1 MVLPGFIATEGFPAT
16 ELRAKAITRWL
27 VSEPPT
33 VAEAIFEAG
42 PGGKPERYVPRFY
55 AAAAVARI
63 VAPSLVRRI
72 LTGGPAKSLTTRTAE
87 EAPAP

>member
-1 MVLPGFIATEGFPAT
+1 MPLSRRTKIVATVGPAT
-16 ELRAKAITRWL
+16 DSPAVL
-27 VSEPPT
+27 
-33 VAEAIFEAG
+33 EALFEAG